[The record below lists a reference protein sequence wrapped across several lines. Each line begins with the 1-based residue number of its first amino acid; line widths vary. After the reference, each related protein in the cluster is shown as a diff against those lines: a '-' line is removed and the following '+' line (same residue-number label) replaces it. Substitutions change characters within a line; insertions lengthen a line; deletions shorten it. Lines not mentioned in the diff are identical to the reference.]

1 MNHAIT
7 VEICMNKHKLLRDFF
22 VIICFF
28 VLVVMLILGNADK
41 QDCICSVLS
50 RQSARYPITSHLYS
64 VYDLESVNSGTFVM
78 LQTTCMHG
86 KRVILTIYP
95 DEGYFEGYLQ

>member
-1 MNHAIT
+1 
-7 VEICMNKHKLLRDFF
+7 MNKLKLLRDCF

-28 VLVVMLILGNADK
+28 FLALMLVMGNADK

-50 RQSARYPITSHLYS
+50 RQSARYPITSHRYS
-64 VYDLESVNSGTFVM
+64 VYDLESVNPGTFVM
-78 LQTTCMHG
+78 LQTTCKHG
-86 KRVILTIYP
+86 NRIILTIYP

>member
-7 VEICMNKHKLLRDFF
+7 VEICMNKHKLLRDCF

-28 VLVVMLILGNADK
+28 VLVFMLILGNADK

-78 LQTTCMHG
+78 LQTTCKHG
-86 KRVILTIYP
+86 NRVILTIYP
-95 DEGYFEGYLQ
+95 DDGYIEGYLK

>member
-1 MNHAIT
+1 
-7 VEICMNKHKLLRDFF
+7 MNKLKLLRDCF

-28 VLVVMLILGNADK
+28 VLVFMLIRGNTDK

-50 RQSARYPITSHLYS
+50 RQSARYPITSHVYS